1 MLFFKSSLVIG
12 KSIIFTVLF
21 FVAQGGVEWLK
32 ALPILLP
39 LILAIAFF
47 TVLERKVLAG
57 IQRRRG
63 PNVVGLFGILQAFA
77 DAFKLLSKETVIP
90 SASNIGLFVWA
101 PIFIFLLS
109 LLSWAVMPLDFTR
122 VIADLDI
129 GLLFVFTSSSF
140 GVYGIILSGWASN
153 SKYAF
158 LGSLRSAAQ
167 LISYE
172 VSMALVIMPLLLLTG
187 STNLTAMVLAQQ
199 PIFFWWPFFP
209 SFFLFFISALAE
221 TNRVPFDLP
230 EAESELV
237 SGFNVEYS
245 AVGFVLFFLA
255 EYANIILMSSLITLC
270 FFGGWLPWISFLP
283 LPTSI
288 WFATKIV
295 AVMFTFVWIRGTVP
309 RYRYDQLM
317 NLGWKVILPLAL
329 GLLFFS
335 LGACYFFGAFHW
347 RRAAWY
353 V

>member
-1 MLFFKSSLVIG
+1 MFLKVSLFFAKIP
-12 KSIIFTVLF
+12 VLF
-21 FVAQGGVEWLK
+21 AVAFIFQGGIEWLK

-39 LILAIAFF
+39 LILAVAFF

-90 SASNIGLFVWA
+90 SASNVGLFILA

-109 LLSWAVMPLDFTR
+109 LLSWAVIPLDFTR

-172 VSMALVIMPLLLLTG
+172 VSMALVIMPLLLLSG
-187 STNLTAMVLAQQ
+187 STNLTAIVLAQQ

-209 SFFLFFISALAE
+209 SFLLFFISALAE

-245 AVGFVLFFLA
+245 AIGFVLFFLA
-255 EYANIILMSSLITLC
+255 EYANIILMSSLITIC
-270 FFGGWLPWISFLP
+270 FLGGWLPWFSFLP
-283 LPTSI
+283 IPTYV
-288 WFATKIV
+288 WFAVKILL
-295 AVMFTFVWIRGTVP
+295 VMFTFIWIRGTVP

-329 GLLFFS
+329 ALLFFS
-335 LGACYFFGAFHW
+335 LGASYFFGAFHW
-347 RRAAWY
+347 RRSFFY

>member
-1 MLFFKSSLVIG
+1 MFLKISLFFLKLP
-12 KSIIFTVLF
+12 IFLGLAFLF
-21 FVAQGGVEWLK
+21 QGGVAWLK

-39 LILAIAFF
+39 LILAVAFF

-90 SASNIGLFVWA
+90 SASNVGLFILA

-109 LLSWAVMPLDFTR
+109 LLSWAVIPLDFTR

-172 VSMALVIMPLLLLTG
+172 VSMALVIMPLLLLSG
-187 STNLTAMVLAQQ
+187 STNLTAIVLAQQ
-199 PIFFWWPFFP
+199 TVFFWWPFFP
-209 SFFLFFISALAE
+209 SFLLFFISALAE

-245 AVGFVLFFLA
+245 AIGFVLFF
-255 EYANIILMSSLITLC
+255 
-270 FFGGWLPWISFLP
+270 
-283 LPTSI
+283 
-288 WFATKIV
+288 
-295 AVMFTFVWIRGTVP
+295 
-309 RYRYDQLM
+309 
-317 NLGWKVILPLAL
+317 
-329 GLLFFS
+329 
-335 LGACYFFGAFHW
+335 
-347 RRAAWY
+347 
-353 V
+353 

>member
-1 MLFFKSSLVIG
+1 MLLKLSLFFFKLPI
-12 KSIIFTVLF
+12 
-21 FVAQGGVEWLK
+21 FVAAVFFLQGGVEWLK

-39 LILAIAFF
+39 LILAVAFF

-90 SASNIGLFVWA
+90 SASNVGLFILA

-109 LLSWAVMPLDFTR
+109 LLSWAVIPLDFTR

-172 VSMALVIMPLLLLTG
+172 VSMALVIMPLLLLSG
-187 STNLTAMVLAQQ
+187 STNLTAIVLAQQ

-209 SFFLFFISALAE
+209 SFLLFFISALAE

-245 AVGFVLFFLA
+245 AIGFVLFFLA
-255 EYANIILMSSLITLC
+255 EYANIILMSSLITIC
-270 FFGGWLPWISFLP
+270 FLGGWLPWLTFLP
-283 LPTSI
+283 IPTSI
-288 WFATKIV
+288 WFAIKILL
-295 AVMFTFVWIRGTVP
+295 VMFTFIWIRGTVP

-329 GLLFFS
+329 ALLFFS
-335 LGACYFFGAFHW
+335 LGASYFFGAFQW
-347 RRAAWY
+347 RRSLFY